1 MAHPHPH
8 GRLRLALGALAAGAA
23 LAAAPAGL
31 GATATQVTITMG
43 KGAMFQTSV
52 SPASAKAGRIAFT
65 LVNMG
70 DMRHEAVIIKTA
82 TRYDR
87 LPVKNSVASEKGR
100 VGAITKV
107 AGGTRKKLTLTLA
120 AGRYV
125 IICNL
130 PGHYQAGMRAPFTV
144 RR

>member
-1 MAHPHPH
+1 MRRPLAPVAGAFAVAALLAPAPA
-8 GRLRLALGALAAGAA
+8 ALGAAAT
-23 LAAAPAGL
+23 P
-31 GATATQVTITMG
+31 VTITMG

-52 SPASAKAGRIAFT
+52 SPASAPAGRIAFT
-65 LVNMG
+65 LVNRG
-70 DMRHEAVIIKTA
+70 DMRHEAVIIRTT

-107 AGGTRKKLTLTLA
+107 AGGTRKRLTLTLP

-125 IICNL
+125 IICNI

>member
-1 MAHPHPH
+1 M
-8 GRLRLALGALAAGAA
+8 GRGAVFQTS
-23 LAAAPAGL
+23 AAPA
-31 GATATQVTITMG
+31 
-43 KGAMFQTSV
+43 
-52 SPASAKAGRIAFT
+52 SAPAGRIVFT
-65 LVNMG
+65 LVNRG
-70 DMRHEAVIIKTA
+70 DMRHEAVIIRTA
-82 TRYDR
+82 TRFDR

-100 VGAITKV
+100 VGTITNV
-107 AGGTRKKLTLTLA
+107 AGGTRKKLTLTLP